1 MDPLKSPGRQA
12 VEGDSGA
19 SAGRATRDD
28 ARDGATRDG
37 ASPSGPASTGTPSGA
52 AGAPAGAATT
62 APRSGAGPDQS
73 LHRAFHDRRM
83 AEADF
88 DLSPFTI
95 AWEITRACAYACVH
109 CRADAQH
116 GRDPAELSTAE
127 AKALVDRIAAFGS
140 PILVFTGGD
149 PMIRPDLFEIIRYA
163 TDKGLRC
170 SLTPTATELATKER
184 LALAREAG
192 VRRIALSLDSPSPE
206 VHDEFRRVPGSW
218 GRTMAILRSALT
230 IGLAAQINTTVTRR
244 TLELLPEMVDFVKE
258 AGAVQWSLFFLVPTG
273 RAQAADMIAP
283 EEGER
288 LFHWLYDLSRKGDF
302 DVKAT
307 AAPMYRRVAIERRR
321 AEGDSG
327 RIEGNFQGA
336 GFQYADGLDRPV
348 KGVNDGRGFLFVSH
362 RGEIMPSGFLPIAA
376 ANVREED
383 IVEVYRDHRL
393 FRELR
398 DPSLLKGRCGRC
410 EYREVCGG
418 QRGRAY
424 ALTGDYLETDP
435 ACVYQP
441 PTPGTAR

>member
-1 MDPLKSPGRQA
+1 MDPMKDALRPA
-12 VEGDSGA
+12 VAGDSETP
-19 SAGRATRDD
+19 AGRA
-28 ARDGATRDG
+28 ARDA
-37 ASPSGPASTGTPSGA
+37 
-52 AGAPAGAATT
+52 AGAATT
-62 APRSGAGPDQS
+62 APLSGAGPDQS
-73 LHRAFHDRRM
+73 RHRAFHDRRM

-88 DLSPFTI
+88 DRSPFTI

-116 GRDPAELSTAE
+116 GRDPAELSTGE

-149 PMIRPDLFEIIRYA
+149 PMMRPDLFEIIRYA

-192 VRRIALSLDSPSPE
+192 VRRIALSLDSPSAE
-206 VHDEFRRVPGSW
+206 VHDGFRRVPGSW
-218 GRTMAILRSALT
+218 ERSMAILRGALS

-273 RAQAADMIAP
+273 RAQAADMIEP

-307 AAPMYRRVAIERRR
+307 AAPMYRRVAIER
-321 AEGDSG
+321 
-327 RIEGNFQGA
+327 
-336 GFQYADGLDRPV
+336 
-348 KGVNDGRGFLFVSH
+348 
-362 RGEIMPSGFLPIAA
+362 
-376 ANVREED
+376 
-383 IVEVYRDHRL
+383 
-393 FRELR
+393 
-398 DPSLLKGRCGRC
+398 
-410 EYREVCGG
+410 
-418 QRGRAY
+418 
-424 ALTGDYLETDP
+424 
-435 ACVYQP
+435 
-441 PTPGTAR
+441 